1 MAQLSQQPQE
11 DAASH
16 MANPNQVSD
25 SIMNMRARLNNIE
38 HMIYSLEQPQPN
50 LDGNNLWTPAN
61 PESTE
66 NLTLT
71 SPSPPNETP
80 TLAPTAVPSAAE
92 TNASASE
99 QEVNVV
105 VALNVPAVPAR
116 GDRGTRDASGRSTR
130 MSRRRRARHSHGHN
144 SHHGHGEEAS
154 GREGHIPFVRKRRRR
169 LD

>member
-11 DAASH
+11 DAPNH

-50 LDGNNLWTPAN
+50 LDGNNLWSPAN

-71 SPSPPNETP
+71 SPSPPNETT
-80 TLAPTAVPSAAE
+80 TLAATAVPSAAE
-92 TNASASE
+92 TNASPSE

-116 GDRGTRDASGRSTR
+116 GDRGTRDASARSTR
-130 MSRRRRARHSHGHN
+130 MSRRRRARHSHGH